1 LSWYGFLGFISIFT
15 KELCFCGWVLNTLK
29 SKVGSFLANIIQAAI
44 FTLTQLGVAFMIL
57 SLPIVFLD
65 EVVYAFFTIGLIND
79 WISMKAGA
87 ILPNLIT
94 YQ

>member
-1 LSWYGFLGFISIFT
+1 
-15 KELCFCGWVLNTLK
+15 
-29 SKVGSFLANIIQAAI
+29 
-44 FTLTQLGVAFMIL
+44 MIL